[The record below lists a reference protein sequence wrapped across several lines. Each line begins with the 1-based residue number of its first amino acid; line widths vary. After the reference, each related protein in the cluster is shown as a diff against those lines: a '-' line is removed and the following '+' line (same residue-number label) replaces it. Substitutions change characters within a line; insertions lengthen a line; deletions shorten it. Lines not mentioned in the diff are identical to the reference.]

1 MLLKLYNASKF
12 LMDLEN
18 ANFGSVQ
25 LGLGLGLGRDAGA
38 GARAGAGLRFYI
50 CNMFLVM
57 QVLLVQRPNSKLQG
71 SMVQGSE
78 VTQ

>member
-25 LGLGLGLGRDAGA
+25 LGLGLGRDAGA